1 MNSLIRIGVAL
12 LCVMLV
18 AEGRSSTAHA
28 GVAQLLGAVVT
39 GTITDQTG
47 AVVVSAE
54 VLMLNLASGTQAKTK
69 TDSSGKYE
77 LTDLPFG
84 PYRLSINS
92 QGFAVAARVITL
104 HRNGRYRE
112 DFSLVPGVIESSI
125 TVTAGKGNARV
136 AGDTPQMVTVTDAS
150 EIERRRPLS
159 ASRAIERTPNLIP
172 VIANPALERP
182 RLRGLASNRVL
193 IVLDGERLNN
203 MRSDPTSGVSP
214 GVVAVTQLESVEVL
228 SGAGSSLYGSDAM
241 AGVVNLITA
250 LPASDVDASQLGLRF
265 NGDLHSNGLFRR
277 GTTTINYSRPSF
289 ALRLAGSLFRQTN
302 YHSGNQPIS
311 GDQVVKLGQLLTDMG
326 NAVGNSVARTY
337 AVWSLPA
344 GAEVANGQAHG
355 FNDQVDLLFFPREN
369 QSLRYRQLNSQHQN
383 LGFSFIATPF
393 DPRTQTNSFRR
404 LDKYGLRYEGREM
417 TGWLPRIAAGFYR
430 QKYSFPDDTITS
442 PILLG
447 SSWTLAPDPNNPTNL
462 LAVLT
467 GNASEFT
474 AGNLSENKNS
484 ITTYALDVQ
493 ATFAPAVRTLLTTGM
508 GYLRDS
514 SADQFSRTDFVPP
527 FTVVSGRASN
537 PDSIYR
543 NWGWFSLLEHEAN
556 RWLRLT
562 GGMRVDNWR
571 TEARV
576 TRGFPLGVESTLLDL
591 TFARLVANPGP
602 INTQGA
608 GGIVDLVKGIKGI
621 TTARTVVTGNAGVV
635 VRLPHGINPYFRWG
649 TSYRE
654 PGITERYLLRD
665 FGDPTFSVLVIPNT
679 ALKPERGREFDAG
692 VKVQGAKWNASVGF
706 FRNDLKDFIGSAFG
720 PPLFVPP
727 DPGKGLA
734 AISPFFPFHGVLYVQ
749 RTNTARAR
757 IQGFESAY
765 EVSLPL
771 DHLGIITPFGTLGAL
786 KGSNLTPDQNTL
798 KLLAQFYNRTDTPI
812 PLRGSASDAPLSSI
826 TPLRMIN
833 GLRFDN
839 ARRSWFAEYENRY
852 QARVKR
858 ADPLDLSAA
867 IATEYGTAA
876 SLNSFAV
883 QSLRG
888 GYTVRRESYR
898 VLFTIGVENLTNRL
912 YFEHF
917 QTAPAPGRA
926 VVFGTTLEA
935 FNLLRNKD

>member
-1 MNSLIRIGVAL
+1 MYNLIRIGVAL
-12 LCVMLV
+12 LCVML
-18 AEGRSSTAHA
+18 
-28 GVAQLLGAVVT
+28 GAVGPSAAQSPGAIIT

-47 AVVVSAE
+47 AVVVNAE
-54 VLMLNLASGTQAKTK
+54 VLILNLASGRQVKTE

-77 LTDLPFG
+77 LTGLPFG

-92 QGFAVAARVITL
+92 PGFAVAARVITL
-104 HRNGRYRE
+104 HRNGDYRE

-125 TVTAGKGNARV
+125 TVTAAKGNARV
-136 AGDTPQMVTVTDAS
+136 AVDTPQMVVVTNAS
-150 EIERRRPLS
+150 DIEERRPLS

-214 GVVAVTQLESVEVL
+214 AIVAVTQLETTEVL

-241 AGVVNLITA
+241 AGVVNLITTA
-250 LPASDVDASQLGLRF
+250 PASDVDANHLGLRF
-265 NGDLHSNGLFRR
+265 NGDVHSNSLLRR
-277 GTTTINYSRPSF
+277 GTTTINWSRPGF
-289 ALRLAGSLFRQTN
+289 ALRLAGSLFRQEN
-302 YHSGNQPIS
+302 YHSGNQAIS
-311 GDQVVKLGQLLTDMG
+311 VDQVVELGRLVTDMG

-355 FNDQVDLLFFPREN
+355 FNDQIDLLFFPREN
-369 QSLRYRQLNSQHQN
+369 QSLRYRQLNSQHKH

-393 DPRTQTNSFRR
+393 DPRTQTNGFRR
-404 LDKYGLRYEGREM
+404 LDKYGLRYEGREL
-417 TGWLPRIAAGFYR
+417 TSWLPRIAAGFYR
-430 QKYSFPDDTITS
+430 QKYSFPDNTITS
-442 PILLG
+442 PILIG
-447 SSWTLAPDPNNPTNL
+447 SSWTLTSDPDNP

-467 GNASEFT
+467 GNRSEFT
-474 AGNLSENKNS
+474 AGNLSENKSS
-484 ITTYALDVQ
+484 ITTYALEVQ

-508 GYLRDS
+508 AYLRDT
-514 SADQFSRTDFVPP
+514 SADEFSRTDFVPP
-527 FTVVSGRASN
+527 FRAVSGLASN

-543 NWGWFSLLEHEAN
+543 NWGWFSLLEHDVN

-562 GGMRVDNWR
+562 GGLRVDNWR

-576 TRGFPLGVESTLLDL
+576 TRGFPIGVESTLLDL
-591 TFARLVANPGP
+591 TFASLVADPGP

-608 GGIVDLVKGIKGI
+608 EGVVNLVKGVKGI
-621 TTARTVVTGNAGVV
+621 TTTRTVVTGNAGVV
-635 VRLPHGINPYFRWG
+635 MRLPHGINPYFRWG
-649 TSYRE
+649 NSYRE

-679 ALKPERGREFDAG
+679 ALKPERGREFDVG
-692 VKVQGAKWNASVGF
+692 VKVQRAKWNVSAGF

-727 DPGKGLA
+727 DPDKGLA

-765 EVSLPL
+765 EMSLPL
-771 DHLGIITPFGTLGAL
+771 GHLGTITPFGTLGAL

-798 KLLAQFYNRTDTPI
+798 QLLAQFYNRTDTPI

-826 TPLRMIN
+826 TPLRTIN
-833 GLRFDN
+833 GIRFDD

-888 GYTVRRESYR
+888 GYALRRESYR
-898 VLFTIGVENLTNRL
+898 MLFTIGVHNLTNRL
-912 YFEHF
+912 YFEQF

-926 VVFGTTLEA
+926 FVFGTTLEV
-935 FNLLRNKD
+935 FNLLRK